1 MLKTIISLIIGA
13 IIWIVLLFSY
23 NAYTWVWNAK
33 QTNFRSDRRGSFS
46 WQVIPSWWV
55 WFGSGAMMWSWTFQ
69 GRPWKNMTQEQQIEM
84 INQRTWIAKELIKIE
99 LDAGKTMRQI
109 ISENSS
115 TSWTGAKISWTGA
128 SL

>member
-1 MLKTIISLIIGA
+1 MLKTIISLVIGA
-13 IIWIVLLFSY
+13 VIWIVLLFSY
-23 NAYTWVWNAK
+23 NAYTWSWNTK
-33 QTNFRSDRRGSFS
+33 QTGFRGHRWSFS
-46 WQVIPSWWV
+46 WQVMPFWWA
-55 WFGSGAMMWSWTFQ
+55 WFASGTMMWSWSFQ
-69 GRPWKNMTQEQQIEM
+69 GRTWKNMTQEQQIEM

-115 TSWTGAKISWTGA
+115 TSWTGAKISWTGV